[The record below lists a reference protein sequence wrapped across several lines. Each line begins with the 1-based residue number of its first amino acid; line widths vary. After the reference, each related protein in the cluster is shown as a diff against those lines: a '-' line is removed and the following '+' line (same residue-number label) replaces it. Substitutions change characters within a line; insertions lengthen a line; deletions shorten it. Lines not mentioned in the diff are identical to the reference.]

1 MAVTAVQILN
11 TIRDQLGEDY
21 ASRIPL
27 ATKNNIADIGKKLS
41 ASDITMNDFMT
52 ALINKIG
59 MTNILQLDF
68 ESPFK
73 RLYKQDVPMGSTVE
87 EIYIN
92 PSVDTGFDTDG
103 TKMLKT
109 TTPDGKACYYGLNR
123 KSTYPT
129 TISKV
134 QVERAFKSEES
145 FMEFYNSVIASLKGG
160 DECDEFLLGKK
171 VLGQAIDNGVVRV
184 LDASIALPEDT
195 KELSKSISNISKS
208 FTFANTTYCGYN
220 LANKTAIEGGAT
232 PCITSCK
239 KKNQVLFI
247 RADADTEIN
256 YEVLAQLFHIP
267 SEALQDMTIL
277 VDDIPSTKYEV
288 YAVLADVAS
297 LQFRNVTYEITSL
310 YNPSNLCWNFWL
322 HHWQYI
328 YLSMFGNC
336 VAFGAAKSGGST
348 TPSV

>member
-1 MAVTAVQILN
+1 MKNRYGYIYITHNKVNGKIYIGQHKGN
-11 TIRDQLGEDY
+11 YDENYLG
-21 ASRIPL
+21 S
-27 ATKNNIADIGKKLS
+27 G
-41 ASDITMNDFMT
+41 
-52 ALINKIG
+52 ALIKKAVAKYGIEN
-59 MTNILQLDF
+59 F
-68 ESPFK
+68 ENHIIDYTFSREDANEK
-73 RLYKQDVPMGSTVE
+73 EVYWIAKYGSLW
-87 EIYIN
+87 N
-92 PSVDTGFDTDG
+92 TG
-103 TKMLKT
+103 
-109 TTPDGKACYYGLNR
+109 
-123 KSTYPT
+123 
-129 TISKV
+129 
-134 QVERAFKSEES
+134 
-145 FMEFYNSVIASLKGG
+145 
-160 DECDEFLLGKK
+160 
-171 VLGQAIDNGVVRV
+171 
-184 LDASIALPEDT
+184 
-195 KELSKSISNISKS
+195 
-208 FTFANTTYCGYN
+208 CGYN

-277 VDDIPSTKYEV
+277 VDDIPSTKYDV

-336 VAFGAAKSGGST
+336 VAFGATKTGA
-348 TPSV
+348 